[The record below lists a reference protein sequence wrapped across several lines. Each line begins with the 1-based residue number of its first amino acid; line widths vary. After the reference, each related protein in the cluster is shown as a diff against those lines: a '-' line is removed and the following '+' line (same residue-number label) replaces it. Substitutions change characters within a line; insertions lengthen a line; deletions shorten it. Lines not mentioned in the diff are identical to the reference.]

1 MQHRSRH
8 TFSARRWIFVGFG
21 VALLVSSGCGPRPK
35 NGEREAVLSND
46 GMDPPEADA
55 GLPLGPYSRDDALSE
70 DVSME
75 RAALLPEKP
84 QPRNVP
90 KLERATTSL

>member
-8 TFSARRWIFVGFG
+8 TFSARRWIFVGFA
-21 VALLVSSGCGPRPK
+21 VALLVSSGCG
-35 NGEREAVLSND
+35 SND
-46 GMDPPEADA
+46 GMDRPEADP
-55 GLPLGPYSRDDALSE
+55 GLPLGTYSRDDALSE